1 MKTYWTSYLLACLLL
16 CNGPILGQGHGQEII
31 DLKTTETTVEQVIT
45 AIKNGGYTVS
55 HGNNIN
61 LEQTVSFSDTR
72 LSLTTLLRE
81 LLKATEID
89 SRLSGKKLIL
99 YPKKKAKE
107 GNGTKTTLSGY
118 VYDKASGESL
128 IGATVYNENTE
139 SGTVTNA
146 FGFYSLSTKLPS
158 FKVRISYLGYVDTLI
173 EISGTQKLN
182 IKLALADEQLG
193 EVEIVTSRYQET
205 QMSTVTLTSE
215 EIKKL
220 PNFLGEPD
228 ALKALT
234 LMPGVSSGNDNS
246 GGFYVRGGGP
256 DQNLLL
262 LDGANIYN
270 SAHAFDLFS
279 TFNADAIKNIDL
291 IKGGF
296 PARYGGRLSSVID
309 VRLRDGNS
317 DHLTGEVG
325 LGYLLTSGTIEGPL
339 IKNKASFLI
348 SGRRTFIDVFS
359 PLINGAS
366 SDEDNDE
373 FTQKV
378 AFSDISAKIHYKLSP
393 KDHFFLSGYNSGD
406 AFGVVE
412 GSTNDEDPNAV
423 FYDKIDVSLG
433 WANRVLSARWN
444 HQFSDKLFLNT
455 TATYSNFDIGI
466 SVDYKEGA
474 TINGDNFESG
484 YYNEFTSKI
493 KDYGVQTQFDFFPN
507 AKHSIKFGAMATYHH
522 FTPGATAYEL
532 TSTVTEPL
540 DTVFGNRQLASIESS
555 LFFEDEIKFTPR
567 LKANLGVH
575 LASLFVEEEFYP
587 SVQPRVSV
595 SYAVSDV
602 WRLKA
607 SYAEMSQFIHLLT
620 NSTIGIPLDLWVPAT
635 SDAPPMRSR
644 QVAFG
649 SSWTTG
655 KKRYEFSLESYY
667 KTMTNLIT
675 YKEGVRFT
683 DVQTPW
689 EEKIITDGI
698 GEAYGLEVFLKKG
711 AGKTTGWL
719 GYTHSYTHRQ
729 FEEINDDE
737 FYPYKYDRR
746 HDASVV
752 LMHEFNDKI
761 NISSSWV
768 YSTGNALTFPK
779 GSYFGV
785 NTMPELSDA
794 TYTHSSFKPLE
805 YEGKNSIR
813 FPSYH
818 RMDIGVNFV
827 KKKKRGTRTWNLSV
841 YNTYMRKN
849 PFIIFLVSDGRFQS
863 SYGSLVDGK
872 NPELWQISAFWIV
885 PSITYNFK
893 FN

>member
-1 MKTYWTSYLLACLLL
+1 MKTYFIFHLSALLFLSSGLVNAQE
-16 CNGPILGQGHGQEII
+16 IGQEII
-31 DLKTTETTVEQVIT
+31 DFKTTKPTVGQVIRQ
-45 AIKNGGYTVS
+45 IEKSGYTVS

-61 LEQTVSFSDTR
+61 LEQLVSFSKSK
-72 LSLTTLLRE
+72 LSLSKALKE
-81 LLKATEID
+81 LSKTTEID
-89 SRLSGKKLIL
+89 HRLNGTKLIL
-99 YPKKKAKE
+99 YPTKKAGSK
-107 GNGTKTTLSGY
+107 GKTTVSGY

-128 IGATVYNENTE
+128 IGATIFNETAK
-139 SGTVTNA
+139 SGTVTNS
-146 FGFYSLSTKLPS
+146 FGFYSLSAKLPS
-158 FKVRISYLGYVDTLI
+158 FKIRISYVGYLDTI
-173 EISGTQKLN
+173 IDIDATQELN
-182 IKLALADEQLG
+182 IKLALADQELG
-193 EVEIVTSRYQET
+193 EVEIVESRYQET
-205 QMSTVTLTSE
+205 QMSTVTLSSE

-270 SAHAFDLFS
+270 SSHAFDLFS

-309 VRLRDGNS
+309 VRLRDGNN
-317 DHLTGEVG
+317 DHLTWEIG
-325 LGYLLTSGTIEGPL
+325 LGYLLTSATVEGPL
-339 IKNKASFLI
+339 IKDKASFLV
-348 SGRRTFIDVFS
+348 SGRRTFIDAFS
-359 PLINGAS
+359 PLINNAS
-366 SDEDNDE
+366 NDGPDDE
-373 FTQKV
+373 FAQKI
-378 AFSDISAKIHYKLSP
+378 AFSDISAKVHYKISP

-406 AFGVVE
+406 LFGVKE
-412 GSTNDEDPNAV
+412 SSTNKEDPNAI
-423 FYDKIDVSLG
+423 FYDDIEVSLG
-433 WANRVLSARWN
+433 WANRVLSGRWN

-466 SVDYKEGA
+466 SIDYKEGA
-474 TINGDNFESG
+474 TINGETFESG
-484 YYNEFTSKI
+484 YFNEFTSKI
-493 KDYGVQTQFDFFPN
+493 RDYGLQAQFDFFPN
-507 AKHSIKFGAMATYHH
+507 AKHTMKFGAMSTYHR
-522 FTPGATAYEL
+522 FTPGATVYQL
-532 TSTVTEPL
+532 SSTATEGI
-540 DTVFGNRQLASIESS
+540 DTLFGNRQLASIESN

-575 LASLFVEEEFYP
+575 MASLLVEDEFYP
-587 SVQPRVSV
+587 SIQPRIST
-595 SYAVSDV
+595 SYAVSNH

-635 SDAPPMRSR
+635 ADAPPMRSR
-644 QVAFG
+644 QVALG
-649 SSWTTG
+649 SSWTGG

-689 EEKIITDGI
+689 EEKIITNGD
-698 GEAYGLEVFLKKG
+698 GEAYGLEVFLKKSG
-711 AGKTTGWL
+711 GKTTGWL
-719 GYTHSYTHRQ
+719 GYTLSYTHRQ
-729 FEEINDDE
+729 FEEINDGAL
-737 FYPYKYDRR
+737 YPYKYDRR

-761 NISSSWV
+761 SISSSWI
-768 YSTGNALTFPK
+768 YATGNAVTFPR
-779 GSYFGV
+779 GSYLGI
-785 NTMPELSDA
+785 NTLPELSDA
-794 TYTHSSFKPLE
+794 TYTHSTFKSLE
-805 YEGKNSIR
+805 YDGKNSIR

-818 RMDIGVNFV
+818 RMDVGINFI
-827 KKKKRGTRTWNLSV
+827 KKKKRGVRTWNLSV

-849 PFIIFLVSDGRFQS
+849 PFIIFLLSDGKYQS
-863 SYGSLVDGK
+863 SYASLVEGE
-872 NPELWQISAFWIV
+872 NPQLWQISAFWIV